1 MDIKKNA
8 NGSNQNG
15 KQATGRLKKKSKGQ
29 KAADWLAKWAGSWS
43 FIGLFMLFLL
53 IWITLNTYL
62 FIFTQWDFYP
72 FILLNLILS
81 CIAALQAPII
91 LMSQNRQSEIDRQH
105 AQYDYLVDRKAE
117 REIKEMQI
125 DILEIKEA
133 VIKQSTKAQSQHL
146 REEIKKIQ
154 EEINKLGINI
164 KKKK

>member
-1 MDIKKNA
+1 MDMQKNG

-15 KQATGRLKKKSKGQ
+15 KQSLNHLKKKSKGQ

-91 LMSQNRQSEIDRQH
+91 LMSQNRQSEVDRQR

-133 VIKQSTKAQSQHL
+133 VLKQSTKSQSNHL

-154 EEINKLGINI
+154 EEINKIGSKI